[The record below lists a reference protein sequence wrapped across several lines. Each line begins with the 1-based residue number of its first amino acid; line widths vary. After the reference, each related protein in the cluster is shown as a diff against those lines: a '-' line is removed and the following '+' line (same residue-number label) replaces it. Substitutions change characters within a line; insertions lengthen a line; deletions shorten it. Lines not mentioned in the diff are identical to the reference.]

1 MASNGLRTIC
11 IAYREFLPSTDKDG
25 FTSNQEF
32 YDEADGTPDWE
43 DEPNIIT
50 KLTCIALIGIEDPV
64 RPEVPA
70 AIQTCQ
76 ESGIV
81 VRMVTGDNVN
91 TARSIAIKCGIIT
104 PNTDFLVI
112 DSKEFNRRIRDKN
125 GEVQQYLLDQVY
137 PKLRVLAR
145 SSPEDK
151 YTLGKSI
158 RLLWHLKNIKT
169 KLTVLLVY

>member
-11 IAYREFLPSTDKDG
+11 IAYREFLPSADKDG

-158 RLLWHLKNIKT
+158 RLLWRL
-169 KLTVLLVY
+169 